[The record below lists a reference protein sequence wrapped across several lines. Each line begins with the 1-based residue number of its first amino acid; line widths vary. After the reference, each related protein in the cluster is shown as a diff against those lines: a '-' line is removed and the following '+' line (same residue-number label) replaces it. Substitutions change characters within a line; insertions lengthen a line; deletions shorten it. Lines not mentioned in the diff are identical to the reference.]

1 MTKISWSNIRWISST
16 THKIFVFLVII
27 SHSVINCQI
36 PGEFNGFVPSFGPDD
51 GGGRA
56 LGARSNIG
64 IGGRLSRSFTT
75 NDIEL
80 SPEFGQGDLQ
90 SSFSALFDYT
100 REMPAIDIVNTFL
113 DNEEELP
120 ILRELQN
127 ICPRE
132 DFFYGQNPS
141 HRGAAMRI
149 MRLLI
154 EQNNAQDAILMAATL
169 RDKRLRKPAIIEV
182 MPGML
187 INNRATGEM
196 RRQASMGP
204 QSRNC
209 IPVDGSVGRDNGIEN
224 ALWYWREDVMLNSHH
239 WYWHMA
245 YPFTRDM
252 PRRDR
257 RGELFAWMHSDF
269 LARYHAE
276 RLCHGLQPVLPLN
289 LQRGTILREPY
300 NSHLTDSNSGR
311 PWTPR
316 PPNVPISDTMSNA
329 IPDAPFFVSV
339 DNRTI
344 NLGRILESIALRT
357 LLSAF
362 QGQVPIDNVQ
372 GIDLLGDVIEA
383 SAFSLNPEYYGY
395 YGVHNT
401 GHVLISLVLDPVQ
414 ELGLPPGVMGDTAT
428 AMRDVIFYP
437 YHTFMDDI
445 YEAHKRTLPPYQLS
459 GGDWPLVFDGVE
471 LLNIKVVA
479 PGLPANSLETF
490 WGERQFDLSRGLD
503 FNRTAVQGPILTCI
517 RHLDHLDFQYQF
529 TVDSQRARRA
539 TFRIYLA
546 PRFDEKGR
554 RYVLEEQRRRFFIL
568 DKFTVALNPGMNKV
582 VRNSADSLLTID
594 FPQSYRELQTDV
606 ANQTPDCGCGW
617 PHHLL
622 IPKGTPTGMAFDLF
636 VMATDARLDAVPQSG
651 RGSVCRS
658 APIYCGI
665 VGERYPDA
673 RPMGYPFDRPIYS
686 NNNINPLDPRFDD
699 VPGPITLEEWVSEVP
714 NMAVA
719 RVVVTHIDELRTG
732 SGVGFAEGSGGG
744 GQSFG
749 SSASANVDTT
759 LQDVLPPPNSD
770 FFTEFFPST
779 RPANNHPKRFAPSI
793 DSPTKEFMQL
803 IYG

>member
-1 MTKISWSNIRWISST
+1 MDAS
-16 THKIFVFLVII
+16 
-27 SHSVINCQI
+27 
-36 PGEFNGFVPSFGPDD
+36 
-51 GGGRA
+51 
-56 LGARSNIG
+56 
-64 IGGRLSRSFTT
+64 LS
-75 NDIEL
+75 
-80 SPEFGQGDLQ
+80 
-90 SSFSALFDYT
+90 
-100 REMPAIDIVNTFL
+100 MV
-113 DNEEELP
+113 
-120 ILRELQN
+120 
-127 ICPRE
+127 
-132 DFFYGQNPS
+132 
-141 HRGAAMRI
+141 
-149 MRLLI
+149 
-154 EQNNAQDAILMAATL
+154 
-169 RDKRLRKPAIIEV
+169 
-182 MPGML
+182 
-187 INNRATGEM
+187 
-196 RRQASMGP
+196 
-204 QSRNC
+204 
-209 IPVDGSVGRDNGIEN
+209 
-224 ALWYWREDVMLNSHH
+224 
-239 WYWHMA
+239 
-245 YPFTRDM
+245 
-252 PRRDR
+252 
-257 RGELFAWMHSDF
+257 F

-276 RLCHGLQPVLPLN
+276 RLAHGLPPVLPLN

-300 NSHLTDSNSGR
+300 NSHLTDTNSGR
-311 PWTPR
+311 NWTPR
-316 PPNVPISDTMSNA
+316 PPNVPIQDTMSNA

-383 SAFSLNPEYYGY
+383 SAYSLNPEYYGY

-428 AMRDVIFYP
+428 
-437 YHTFMDDI
+437 
-445 YEAHKRTLPPYQLS
+445 
-459 GGDWPLVFDGVE
+459 GDWPLVFDGVE
-471 LLNIKVVA
+471 VLNVKVVA

-490 WGERQFDLSRGLD
+490 WSERQFDLSRGLD
-503 FNRTAVQGPILTCI
+503 FNRTAVQGPILTWYEYCGAYDI
-517 RHLDHLDFQYQF
+517 WIIDSSRFPVSIHCDLNTIFLQNILQ
-529 TVDSQRARRA
+529 DSQRARRA

-673 RPMGYPFDRPIYS
+673 RPMGYRFDRPIYS

-714 NMAVA
+714 NMAVN
-719 RVVVTHIDELRTG
+719 RVVVTHIDELRSG
-732 SGVGFAEGSGGG
+732 SGAGFSGGNTG
-744 GQSFG
+744 GEGLPSF
-749 SSASANVDTT
+749 ASPNVDTT
-759 LQDVLPPPNSD
+759 LQDVLPPPN
-770 FFTEFFPST
+770 
-779 RPANNHPKRFAPSI
+779 
-793 DSPTKEFMQL
+793 
-803 IYG
+803 